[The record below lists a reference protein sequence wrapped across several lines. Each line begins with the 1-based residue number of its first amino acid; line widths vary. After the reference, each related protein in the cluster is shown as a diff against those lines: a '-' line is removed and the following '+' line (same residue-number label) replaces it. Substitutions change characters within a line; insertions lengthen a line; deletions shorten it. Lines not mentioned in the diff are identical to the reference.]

1 MEGIL
6 LLLPYSWPHAFIPIV
21 PYYLLPVLID
31 TPSPFVF
38 GTSSR
43 TYSYVKELI
52 PEDVD
57 TLFLHDECSIPT
69 PHIPADARRWLYSLL
84 LYFIIRINS
93 LEQLDVTL
101 PDSIFCTRCKAIISS
116 FYWML
121 LPSFSHY
128 LYTLLGNVCL
138 FNTLGYLANEVSEEY
153 HCFYERLLGTQ
164 VGIEIT
170 MNDRVL
176 QCLLIIFGV
185 PNIVNLFVIW
195 YPWICLVVVD

>member
-57 TLFLHDECSIPT
+57 TIFLHDECSIPT

-153 HCFYERLLGTQ
+153 HSFYERLLGTQ

-185 PNIVNLFVIW
+185 PNIVNLFVI
-195 YPWICLVVVD
+195 